1 MDQALSLTSYAKR
14 RGCALRA
21 VQEAIQNGRI
31 TAKKRGRR
39 WVIDPERADR
49 EWQQN
54 TDVDQQGRGNGNKRN
69 GGAYFEEKTALARTQ
84 RKLAERKLAQEE
96 GRLLDADEVERAL
109 ADLQGRA
116 VALLMSVSE
125 EIGPRLAAE
134 SDQRKVIE
142 ILDVELRKVCAQI
155 AGRKA
160 PQ

>member
-1 MDQALSLTSYAKR
+1 MNQALSLNAYAKR
-14 RGCALRA
+14 RGCAPRA
-21 VQEAIQNGRI
+21 VEEAIQNGRI
-31 TAKKRGRR
+31 TAEKKGRR
-39 WVIDPERADR
+39 WSIDPERADR
-49 EWQQN
+49 EWERN
-54 TDVDQQGRGNGNKRN
+54 TDLDQQARGSGNKRN

-96 GRLLDADEVERAL
+96 GRLLDADEVERAI

-134 SDQRKVIE
+134 SDVRKVIE
-142 ILDVELRKVCAQI
+142 LLDAELRKVAAQV